1 MQPTSD
7 SLHVHQGNIM
17 KNENTETTPNGK
29 LSDASSCS
37 QSRFDNW
44 TREDYEREKKRI
56 SRQLRHFEAVIPKLK
71 RAQRFQEMKAFDPA
85 I

>member
-1 MQPTSD
+1 
-7 SLHVHQGNIM
+7 M
-17 KNENTETTPNGK
+17 KKDKTETKLSGK
-29 LSDASSCS
+29 LSDASTCS

-71 RAQRFQEMKAFDPA
+71 RAQRYQEMKAFDPA

>member
-1 MQPTSD
+1 
-7 SLHVHQGNIM
+7 M
-17 KNENTETTPNGK
+17 KKEKEKTTINGS
-29 LSDASSCS
+29 LSDASTCS

-71 RAQRFQEMKAFDPA
+71 RAQRYQEMKAYDPA

>member
-1 MQPTSD
+1 
-7 SLHVHQGNIM
+7 M
-17 KNENTETTPNGK
+17 KNENTETKPSGK
-29 LSDASSCS
+29 PSDASSCS